1 MVHHRQGA
9 RQPPPATGLTRLTAV
24 DALIVGAGPA
34 GCAAAL
40 SLAGQRSVLLVDRR
54 DGAMVR
60 VGESLP
66 AAAVRILSD
75 LGVMAA
81 FQAQGHAPCHGQL
94 SRWGSDRLVER
105 DALRDPYGPGWHLD
119 RARFDVL
126 LRGAAVARGARLLA
140 PADLGG
146 IQAVEGGWSVR
157 LGGEGAVT
165 ARILVDA
172 GGRTAPVARA
182 LGHRPVAD
190 DGLACAWTHL
200 PDTGVHPG
208 MTLIDAEEG
217 GWWYSAPLPG
227 GRRILAFHTDAD
239 LDAARSVRDRAGL
252 LSRAAG
258 AGLMAPLLP
267 PTGGLDEMPGGFTAA
282 HGAALAQPAGP
293 GWFACGDAAGCFDP
307 LSSQGLFNALYTG
320 LATAQAADRALSGDP
335 AGATALHLDRLHS
348 IRTAYRAHLSAWY
361 GLEQRWPDSP
371 FWARRHAGAGAA

>member
-1 MVHHRQGA
+1 
-9 RQPPPATGLTRLTAV
+9 
-24 DALIVGAGPA
+24 
-34 GCAAAL
+34 
-40 SLAGQRSVLLVDRR
+40 
-54 DGAMVR
+54 
-60 VGESLP
+60 
-66 AAAVRILSD
+66 
-75 LGVMAA
+75 
-81 FQAQGHAPCHGQL
+81 
-94 SRWGSDRLVER
+94 
-105 DALRDPYGPGWHLD
+105 
-119 RARFDVL
+119 
-126 LRGAAVARGARLLA
+126 
-140 PADLGG
+140 
-146 IQAVEGGWSVR
+146 
-157 LGGEGAVT
+157 
-165 ARILVDA
+165 
-172 GGRTAPVARA
+172 
-182 LGHRPVAD
+182 
-190 DGLACAWTHL
+190 
-200 PDTGVHPG
+200 

-282 HGAALAQPAGP
+282 HGAALAQPARP